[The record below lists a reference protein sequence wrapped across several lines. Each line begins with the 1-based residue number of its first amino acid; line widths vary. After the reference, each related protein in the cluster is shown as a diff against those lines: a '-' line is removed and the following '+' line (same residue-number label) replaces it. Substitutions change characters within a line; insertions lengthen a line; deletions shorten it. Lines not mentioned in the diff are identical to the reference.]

1 MKHSAYGTPLL
12 IKKDNTVTT
21 INKVN
26 EFDEL
31 TIQKI
36 IFNHPS
42 CLPISD
48 IDEAYNPVIP
58 VCMELN
64 LGGKYMDVFMV
75 SPNGELT
82 IIETK
87 LWRNPEARRKVV
99 AQILEYAQILATWSY
114 SDLQREVSRNTGRKG
129 NTLYDIAKE
138 NDPNQVLEESVFV
151 DAVERNLRRG
161 NFLLLI
167 VGDGIREGAKGIG
180 EFLSSSGN
188 LNFTLA
194 MVELSLFKTQNSD
207 TLVIPKTIV
216 KTVEIGRINID
227 LPDGMIISQDEKYK
241 KDNSSNVEDNFY
253 VKFWKELVDELDFD
267 DPGQPL
273 PNPGKGQNLFI
284 YPVNLKKSWI
294 SAYFS
299 KSKNRIGV
307 YFRTANDQE
316 GDEIGKAISMDEE
329 NIIQELGGSVQAEWG
344 EKINLVIRKDCNDI
358 HDPANREEIK
368 EFFKYWLN
376 EFVNVIRPRMKA
388 ID

>member
-194 MVELSLFKTQNSD
+194 MVELSLFKTQNSEM
-207 TLVIPKTIV
+207 LVIPKTIV

-227 LPDGMIISQDEKYK
+227 LPDGMVISQDE
-241 KDNSSNVEDNFY
+241 NSQGESTPTEKSSFY
-253 VKFWKELVDELDFD
+253 RDFWEELIEELEFD
-267 DPGQPL
+267 DPGQALPRAGNL
-273 PNPGKGQNLFI
+273 PNLYV
-284 YPVNLKKSWI
+284 YPSHTKKIWV
-294 SAYFS
+294 SAYFAGS
-299 KSKNRIGV
+299 VNQVGV
-307 YFRTANDQE
+307 YFRAQKDQE
-316 GDEIGKAISMDEE
+316 GYNLVKHLEPEKDSICEELGDELAGHWNEIGDVGVRLKCA
-329 NIIQELGGSVQAEWG
+329 
-344 EKINLVIRKDCNDI
+344 
-358 HDPANREEIK
+358 DPKNPKNREEIK
-368 EFFKYWLN
+368 EFFKTELN
-376 EFVNVIRPRMKA
+376 RFVNVLRPRLKGL
-388 ID
+388 

>member
-64 LGGKYMDVFMV
+64 LGGKYMDAFMV

-114 SDLQREVSRNTGRKG
+114 SDLQREVSRNIGRKG

-194 MVELSLFKTQNSD
+194 MVELSLFKTQNSEM
-207 TLVIPKTIV
+207 LVIPKTIV

-227 LPDGMIISQDEKYK
+227 LPDGMVISQDE
-241 KDNSSNVEDNFY
+241 NSQGESTPTEKSSFY
-253 VKFWKELVDELDFD
+253 RDFWEELIEELEFD
-267 DPGQPL
+267 DPGQALPRAGNL
-273 PNPGKGQNLFI
+273 PNLYV
-284 YPVNLKKSWI
+284 YPSHTKKIWV
-294 SAYFS
+294 SAYFAGS
-299 KSKNRIGV
+299 VNQVGV
-307 YFRTANDQE
+307 YFRAQKDQE
-316 GDEIGKAISMDEE
+316 GYNLVKHLEPEKDSICEELGDELAGHWNEIGDVGVRLKCA
-329 NIIQELGGSVQAEWG
+329 
-344 EKINLVIRKDCNDI
+344 
-358 HDPANREEIK
+358 DPKNPKNREEIK
-368 EFFKYWLN
+368 EFFKTELN
-376 EFVNVIRPRMKA
+376 RFVNVLRPRLKGL
-388 ID
+388 